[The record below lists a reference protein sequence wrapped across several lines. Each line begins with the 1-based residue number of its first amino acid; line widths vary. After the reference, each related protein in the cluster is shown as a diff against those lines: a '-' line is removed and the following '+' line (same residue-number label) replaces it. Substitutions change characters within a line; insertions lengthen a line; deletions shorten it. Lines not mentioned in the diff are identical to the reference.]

1 MRTIVSGKI
10 VAILKGSKIIRGS
23 LVERYFKCKNPRC
36 LCQKGQKKHGPHLYI
51 SYSTEKYSRQV
62 YVPAEYHVVVKRYIS
77 NYNKLWELIKKVS
90 IKNIELL
97 KDKKTRKDLHMGKKN
112 GKEYRSV

>member
-10 VAILKGSKIIRGS
+10 VAILRGSEIIRGS
-23 LVERYFKCKNPRC
+23 LVKRYFKCKTPGC
-36 LCQKGQKKHGPHLYI
+36 SCQKGQSKHGPHLYI

-62 YVPAEYHVVVKRYIS
+62 YVPTEYQIAVKRYIS

-90 IKNIELL
+90 IENIELL
-97 KDKKTRKDLHMGKKN
+97 KDKKMGKKLHIGKKN